1 MKKISLLLWVL
12 CTSVTLFAQKSTTV
26 KGFVKTQTDSG
37 NNAGE
42 VENGD
47 MKVCATATMG
57 RDSSYSFTFVPKKT
71 GFYAV
76 GDRRMSFPIYVKGG
90 EEINIDLLEKKKR
103 IQRKIKLFT
112 SGKILLIIFVISLS

>member
-26 KGFVKTQTDSG
+26 KGFVKHKRTPEITLF
-37 NNAGE
+37 E

-57 RDSSYSFTFVPKKT
+57 RDSSYSLHLF
-71 GFYAV
+71 
-76 GDRRMSFPIYVKGG
+76 RRRPVSMQW
-90 EEINIDLLEKKKR
+90 EIVE
-103 IQRKIKLFT
+103 
-112 SGKILLIIFVISLS
+112 